1 MAQDPTVSDD
11 TDDEA
16 LATAIGLYALGELTL
31 GQAAERAGISRIEM
45 REVLVEAGIQPR
57 LGPESEVEARDEVR
71 TALDLE

>member
-1 MAQDPTVSDD
+1 MAQDPTASDD

-31 GQAAERAGISRIEM
+31 GQAAERADVSRIEM

-57 LGPESEVEARDEVR
+57 LGPESEAEAREEVR